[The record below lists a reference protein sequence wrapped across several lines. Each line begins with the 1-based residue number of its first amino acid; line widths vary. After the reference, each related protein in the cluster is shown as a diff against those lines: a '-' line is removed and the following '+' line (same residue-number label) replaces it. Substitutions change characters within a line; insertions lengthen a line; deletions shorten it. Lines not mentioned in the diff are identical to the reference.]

1 MADQLVYNEA
11 AAEGYDRTF
20 GCHVSVRFVPALLNA
35 AQLAPGMRVLD
46 VATGTGLAAEAALS
60 AIGPTGHIT
69 AADLSPA
76 MLGKA
81 RERLGRHANAS
92 CSVEDGQSLSF
103 ADGSFD
109 VVLCS
114 LGLMFFPDPARGLA
128 EFHRVLRPGGRVAV
142 SVGTKAQYDTQVI
155 RALARYAPQLAQAA
169 DRMFS
174 LDDAT
179 LLRSLFERTGFR
191 NVETATDV
199 QQITRPSF
207 AAYFAPYE
215 RGGGSIGQAYAAL
228 PEEARSAVREEVR
241 HGLGDTGGA
250 IAIDCQIRLASGS
263 R

>member
-1 MADQLVYNEA
+1 MADQLVYSEA

-46 VATGTGLAAEAALS
+46 VATGTGFAAEAALS

-76 MLGKA
+76 MLDKA

-128 EFHRVLRPGGRVAV
+128 EFYRVLRPGGRVAV
-142 SVGTKAQYDTQVI
+142 SVGTEAQYDTQLI
-155 RALARYAPQLAQAA
+155 RALARYAPQLAEAA

-174 LDDAT
+174 LDDT
-179 LLRSLFERTGFR
+179 TRLRSLFEGAGFR

-199 QQITRPSF
+199 QRITRPSF